1 MIVFVVKQR
10 LEAAPR
16 SYLALLLSI
25 TTIDIAVSTV
35 LLLLSVQLGLS
46 HRLEGPTEQP
56 RGDAPVCFK

>member
-16 SYLALLLSI
+16 SYLALLSI
-25 TTIDIAVSTV
+25 TILIGLSTV

-46 HRLEGPTEQP
+46 HRLERPTEQP